1 MRNRIVAL
9 LITFFGGAFGLH
21 KFYLGEN
28 FAGILYF
35 LFSWTGIPIVLTF
48 FEFLGLLFMTDNDF
62 NRKFNG
68 ARQAEPLQQPSQNSA
83 LPSRSTHEI
92 ATTILELKKLYEN
105 DIITAEEYESKRRK
119 LLDSI

>member
-1 MRNRIVAL
+1 MRNRTIAL

-21 KFYLGEN
+21 KFYLGKN

-35 LFSWTGIPIVLTF
+35 VFSWTGVPMVLTF

-62 NRKFNG
+62 NLRFNG
-68 ARQAEPLQQPSQNSA
+68 SRQVEQIDNSIHHHT

-92 ATTILELKKLYEN
+92 TKTILELKKLYDN
-105 DIITAEEYESKRRK
+105 GIITAEEYESKRRK

>member
-35 LFSWTGIPIVLTF
+35 VFSWTGVPMVLTF

-62 NRKFNG
+62 NLRFNG
-68 ARQAEPLQQPSQNSA
+68 AREVRKIDNSHHYQT
-83 LPSRSTHEI
+83 LPSKSTHEI
-92 ATTILELKKLYEN
+92 TKTILELKKLY
-105 DIITAEEYESKRRK
+105 DGGIITAEEYESKRRK